1 MDTGGACGYGNLYT
15 QGYGTNTAAL
25 STQLFSNGARCGEC
39 YNLRCRDDLVPQ
51 WCKKGVIITVT
62 ATNYCPPNYALR
74 SDAGGWCNPPRKHFD
89 LAQPAFEKIGIYK
102 AGIIPVMYQ
111 RWWFYPHIDKL
122 YFISP
127 NKYKQLRRINFCC
140 PLLISRK
147 PHYPLKWVLWQ

>member
-1 MDTGGACGYGNLYT
+1 MVSDFILEILNLFNFKKTYIMMDTGGACGYGNLYT

-39 YNLRCRDDLVPQ
+39 YNLKCRDSKQ
-51 WCKKGVIITVT
+51 WCKMGVTITVT

-89 LAQPAFEKIGIYK
+89 LAQPAFEKIGIYR

-111 RWWFYPHIDKL
+111 R
-122 YFISP
+122 
-127 NKYKQLRRINFCC
+127 
-140 PLLISRK
+140 
-147 PHYPLKWVLWQ
+147 